1 MKLSGNISKR
11 FGLPPSVSRNSA
23 NMAPCRKSSG
33 FVLRPFV
40 HDILERRRVP
50 HDTFE
55 VLWTRQRYSCFL
67 AIPAATFGFN
77 LDLRPA
83 IGLWRI
89 SQVANDMAGVF
100 IRDSQGPSHEPN
112 HTCRAAQL
120 KLYCIVYIARG
131 CGVDK
136 RGRPDRAPEAIGGWI
151 VDPVG

>member
-11 FGLPPSVSRNSA
+11 FGLPPSVSRKSA
-23 NMAPCRKSSG
+23 NMAPSGKSSG

-67 AIPAATFGFN
+67 AIPDATFGFN

-100 IRDSQGPSHEPN
+100 IRDSQGASHEPN
-112 HTCRAAQL
+112 HTCRAAH
-120 KLYCIVYIARG
+120 
-131 CGVDK
+131 
-136 RGRPDRAPEAIGGWI
+136 
-151 VDPVG
+151 